1 METTT
6 LNAVTG
12 AFGFAGRYIAQRL
25 LSIGH
30 EVINLTG
37 HPQRLNPFGDL
48 IGIAPLSFDNPRE
61 LACHLSGVDVLYNTY
76 WIRFPRGQVSFD
88 TAVDNTETL
97 LRAARDAGVRRI
109 VHLSITNAS
118 SDSPLP
124 YFKAKWLVEEAV
136 KGSGLSYA
144 IVRPTVIFGD
154 EDILINNIAW
164 FIRRFPVFAIFGS
177 GGYKV
182 QPVFAE
188 DLAEMAVNAGT
199 TGDNLTVD
207 AVGPDIFT
215 FEEMVRLV
223 ADNLG
228 RRARLLHV
236 QPWLAMLMF
245 RMVGYLARDV
255 VLTRDEIKGLMAD
268 LLVSRS
274 EGTLPGRTRLSEWL
288 EQNSDTVGAN
298 YRSELIRHYR

>member
-1 METTT
+1 M
-6 LNAVTG
+6 
-12 AFGFAGRYIAQRL
+12 
-25 LSIGH
+25 
-30 EVINLTG
+30 
-37 HPQRLNPFGDL
+37 
-48 IGIAPLSFDNPRE
+48 
-61 LACHLSGVDVLYNTY
+61 
-76 WIRFPRGQVSFD
+76 
-88 TAVDNTETL
+88 
-97 LRAARDAGVRRI
+97 RRI